1 MINCLDH
8 PDVCYRQVLSVKN
21 TFNLITQL
29 IYVDHNNYMSLH
41 IILYLTGDYTEA
53 DVINLC
59 ALIYMINI
67 LKLSVVVV
75 ICQCGFQKKKIMR
88 PSKV

>member
-21 TFNLITQL
+21 TFNFITQL

-75 ICQCGFQKKKIMR
+75 ICQCGFQKKNNEAK
-88 PSKV
+88 